1 MKKLLGILLLSLFT
15 ITNGTTFAQ
24 NDFEIAKNVD
34 IFVSILKEL
43 NLKYAD

>member
-1 MKKLLGILLLSLFT
+1 MTALVGLMLMASPLM
-15 ITNGTTFAQ
+15 AQ

-43 NLKYAD
+43 NEK